1 MKGKSNMNKI
11 TKVAVALIAAL
22 AMNSG
27 YAALTI
33 TGATASSYNFALSND
48 SILTNG
54 AIFQIGYYNSAVTSA
69 SFSGLSSA
77 SAFETGWTSLA
88 SSTANAFDVP
98 GLRSATADLAT
109 GINTYEGKS
118 LVMLVGNS
126 STISG
131 STQVGVFS
139 NSSWIVPV
147 NPTGIT
153 PTDYAFD
160 VSDVGTQALLKN
172 EIVNGNLVCVVRRL
186 GQPGNTTAVRIPS
199 LSQLL
204 VPHMSL
210 SDIYFPFAEL
220 VKDSSH
226 FLDLLYA
233 SVFFA
238 YRNARSAFEL
248 GGGGSNF
255 NTPGVQMD
263 YSSVL
268 TGNNPTHP
276 IIPITQLLNST
287 YDPTAIGMA
296 ATQAANY
303 TNWSA
308 DPLRPTA
315 VNSLGNDYSQPP
327 SANAR
332 LFDVYIQAQLKME
345 RFPPLP
351 LFRQRI
357 GDLRYRQLESLF
369 TRGSNWTRARFEEY
383 LTNLDNVYCIYAGN
397 QLCADQ
403 SYIILIIMTGSIVS
417 E

>member
-1 MKGKSNMNKI
+1 MASTQAAIKEANIIYCAIHSLSHPNSDRTILAINNALLVGVTQQEITDRVTMARNINFQNMTYNP
-11 TKVAVALIAAL
+11 V
-22 AMNSG
+22 
-27 YAALTI
+27 
-33 TGATASSYNFALSND
+33 TG
-48 SILTNG
+48 G
-54 AIFQIGYYNSAVTSA
+54 GSAHM
-69 SFSGLSSA
+69 
-77 SAFETGWTSLA
+77 
-88 SSTANAFDVP
+88 TANL
-98 GLRSATADLAT
+98 G
-109 GINTYEGKS
+109 
-118 LVMLVGNS
+118 
-126 STISG
+126 
-131 STQVGVFS
+131 
-139 NSSWIVPV
+139 
-147 NPTGIT
+147 
-153 PTDYAFD
+153 
-160 VSDVGTQALLKN
+160 LLKN

-199 LSQLL
+199 LRQLL

>member
-1 MKGKSNMNKI
+1 MAS
-11 TKVAVALIAAL
+11 TQAAIEEANIIYCAIHSL
-22 AMNSG
+22 SHPNSDK
-27 YAALTI
+27 TI
-33 TGATASSYNFALSND
+33 TAINNALLLGVTQQDITDRVTMARNVNFQNMTYNPV
-48 SILTNG
+48 TG
-54 AIFQIGYYNSAVTSA
+54 GGSADM
-69 SFSGLSSA
+69 
-77 SAFETGWTSLA
+77 
-88 SSTANAFDVP
+88 TAN
-98 GLRSATADLAT
+98 LS
-109 GINTYEGKS
+109 
-118 LVMLVGNS
+118 
-126 STISG
+126 
-131 STQVGVFS
+131 
-139 NSSWIVPV
+139 
-147 NPTGIT
+147 
-153 PTDYAFD
+153 
-160 VSDVGTQALLKN
+160 LLKN
-172 EIVNGNLVCVVRRL
+172 EIVNGNVICVVRRL
-186 GQPGNTTAVRIPS
+186 GQPDNTAVRIPS
-199 LSQLL
+199 LRQLL

-210 SDIYFPFAEL
+210 SDIYIPFAGL

-287 YDPTAIGMA
+287 HDPTAIGMA

-303 TNWSA
+303 TTWSA

-357 GDLRYRQLESLF
+357 GEVRYRQLESLF
-369 TRGSNWTRARFEEY
+369 TRGSNWTRTRFEDY
-383 LTNLDNVYCIYAGN
+383 LTNLGNVYCIYAGN
-397 QLCADQ
+397 QLCARSIIHHPHHYDWQYCKRIARLPRRFLSLRTTHLQNIQQLRADAMMTDTITIRTGLQQ
-403 SYIILIIMTGSIVS
+403 SMYFNFFI
-417 E
+417 